1 MCSAPIIGVLTPE
14 VTDFRSRQDFFVRIL
29 ASVRAATEARGGQT
43 LVVLGKGQQ
52 LAWNQVDGWIVI
64 ADLAGAVE
72 LQQAN
77 KSVVTL
83 NVYRPDLGIPAVLPD
98 NQAGTRAAVRH
109 LIGHGHTRIAF
120 VGARRYFDIEQR
132 YQAYVDALAGQGIAL
147 DPRLVIDPEEND
159 IKATRRACAGL
170 LPGLPC
176 TVVICG
182 TDAHAMGV
190 LELVQA
196 AGVRVPEELAIVGF
210 DDVAQAQY
218 LRPSL
223 TTVRQDVEA
232 LGRMSVE
239 VLCDQL
245 AGGTPPAVTMVPTQ
259 LILRRSCGCRLIAE
273 VDAAARPVR
282 RPVQSWQ
289 EQLTRAVVDL
299 VQVVAHPAGARS
311 ASRVWA
317 GSATIVRAV
326 EAALHGSTLPH
337 PTDLEQAC
345 DALVE
350 QIDHLGQLDLLMALV
365 EQASQQELAARL
377 ADVDAPPRLQR
388 VLRHIRLELTR
399 AYQLVEQREHTWLV
413 HLLHLT
419 HHISTTLFGDDPH
432 QAQQLAWLHDTPAL
446 MACLGVWADRNG
458 RATPELIVASA
469 YARDACATAQL
480 GSRYAAADFPP
491 LGFRP
496 RSSGLPASF
505 SIVIPLKTPH
515 RNWGVLHLWP
525 LADAPYFVY
534 VLWARL
540 LSSALE
546 RASLLKLVDR
556 LVTSPDQLASV
567 DVAIGYGDASERVT
581 PQHAEVQL
589 TFVEQGAIT
598 YLLGGR
604 QATLMAGHVGL
615 FWAAMPHHI
624 VWIDPATTYCWLR
637 IPLAWVLQH
646 HLPDTLMQPLLYGGL
661 VVDQD
666 QTSAGIDAAAFRRW
680 DAEVHL
686 HGAEG
691 QKIALLEIEARLR
704 RLTRSASV
712 ATALDRVSEE
722 QSRLVHRN
730 AARKAEQIAQFIAD
744 HYTEAVRIHDIAR
757 AVGLNASYTITLFRT
772 TTGMSPA
779 VYLTRYRIAHAQ
791 RLLAT
796 TDTPVAQ
803 IALDSGFS
811 SISQFYAVFKRACK
825 QSPNM
830 YRASPRAFK

>member
-1 MCSAPIIGVLTPE
+1 MCSAPIIGVVTPE
-14 VTDFRSRQDFFVRIL
+14 VTDFRSRQDFFVRLI
-29 ASVRAATEARGGQT
+29 ASVRATTAARGGQT
-43 LVVLGKGQQ
+43 LVVLGPGQR

-64 ADLAGAVE
+64 ADLAAALE

-77 KSVVTL
+77 QSVVTL
-83 NVYRPDLGIPAVLPD
+83 NVYHPERTIPAVVPD
-98 NQAGTRAAVRH
+98 NQAGSRAAVRH
-109 LIGHGHTRIAF
+109 LIEHGHTRIAF

-132 YQAYVDALAGQGIAL
+132 YQAYVEALAEQGIAL
-147 DPRLVIDPEEND
+147 DPRLVIDPGEND
-159 IKATRRACAGL
+159 SQATRLACAGL

-182 TDAHAMGV
+182 TDAHAIGV
-190 LELVQA
+190 LDLVQA

-218 LRPSL
+218 LRPPL

-232 LGRMSVE
+232 LGRMAVNI
-239 VLCDQL
+239 LCDRL
-245 AGGTPPAVTMVPTQ
+245 AGRTPPAVTMVPTQ
-259 LILRRSCGCRLIAE
+259 LVLRRSCGCRFMAE
-273 VDAAARPVR
+273 VGEVALPVCR
-282 RPVQSWQ
+282 SRQSWQ
-289 EQLTRAVVDL
+289 AQLTQALVDL
-299 VQVVAHPAGARS
+299 VQAGSQPASARS
-311 ASRVWA
+311 ASRA
-317 GSATIVRAV
+317 HASSATIVRAL
-326 EAALHGSTLPH
+326 EAALHGGTLPH

-350 QIDHLGQLDLLMALV
+350 SIDHVAQLDLLMALI
-365 EQASQQELAARL
+365 EQVSQHHLATSDMDLNAPARL
-377 ADVDAPPRLQR
+377 QH

-399 AYQLVEQREHTWLV
+399 AYQLVERREHDWLV

-419 HHISTTLFGDDPH
+419 HQLSTALFGENPH

-446 MACLGVWADRNG
+446 MACLGIWADRKG
-458 RATPELIVASA
+458 QPTSELIVASV
-469 YARDACATAQL
+469 YTRDQSALPPL
-480 GSRYAAADFPP
+480 GSRYASADFP
-491 LGFRP
+491 LLNFRP
-496 RSSGLPASF
+496 RAAGDPASL

-515 RNWGVLHLWP
+515 RNWGMLHLWP

-556 LVTSPDQLASV
+556 LMTSPDQLASI
-567 DVAIGYGDASERVT
+567 DLAIGYGDATGRAAPE
-581 PQHAEVQL
+581 HGEVQL
-589 TFVEQGAIT
+589 TFVEHGTIT

-604 QATLMAGHVGL
+604 QATLVAGHVGL

-637 IPLAWVLQH
+637 LPLVWVLRH
-646 HLPDTLMQPLLYGGL
+646 RLPDTLIQPLLYGSL

-666 QTSAGIDAAAFRRW
+666 RTSAGIDAAAFRRW

-691 QKIALLEIEARLR
+691 QTIALLEIEARLR
-704 RLTRSASV
+704 RLARSASV
-712 ATALDRVSEE
+712 ATALDGVAEE
-722 QSRLVHRN
+722 PSRLVQRN
-730 AARKAEQIAQFIAD
+730 AAKKAQQIAQFIAD
-744 HYTEAVRIHDIAR
+744 HYTEPVHIDDIAR
-757 AVGLNASYTITLFRT
+757 AVGLNPSYTITLFRT
-772 TTGMSPA
+772 ITGMSPA
-779 VYLTRYRIAHAQ
+779 AYLTRYRVAHAQ

-796 TDTPVAQ
+796 TDMPVAQ